1 MKRFRKTLGIVAL
14 ALMVSLS
21 LAMPVSAWADEA
33 ESYGEPKVSLPQ
45 SARYNGQSHGFKST
59 VKDSVSGNDLVEGE
73 DFVRSYFL

>member
-33 ESYGEPKVSLPQ
+33 ESYAKPEVFRSSERMVQRSVPSLQ
-45 SARYNGQSHGFKST
+45 VYGQGLRK
-59 VKDSVSGNDLVEGE
+59 
-73 DFVRSYFL
+73 R